1 MLHGPSASGAAVLL
15 LAFFLLASLEAGEEL
30 AVKGL
35 GTKLSCLLRLWGPQ
49 TSSLQLTSTFLMRVD
64 KAPKPRAPWPLPSP

>member
-64 KAPKPRAPWPLPSP
+64 KAPKPRAPGLLPSP